1 MPDLVIVESPG
12 KTRKINDI
20 LGRGFV
26 VRASFGHVRDLPQ
39 PPSKRSGAS
48 AGNARSRPR
57 QQVSLGLDVDAGWKP
72 TWEVID
78 TKAKVVR
85 ELQGLGRN
93 GTVYLA
99 TDLDREGEAIAWHL
113 RELLGGSEER
123 FRRVTFSEITPAA
136 VQAAFERPRGIDY
149 DLVHAQQARRFLDR
163 VVGFTVSPLLSRRL
177 RAGLSA
183 GRVQSAALRILAER
197 DEKIRVF
204 TPVEFFGVDF
214 ALSIDDGEPVTA
226 QVVDADGNVARFDQR
241 SDAEALAAHLAS
253 VAVTLDDVVTVDA
266 SQNPKPPFTTS
277 TLQQAA
283 SSLLKLSVS
292 DTMAIAQKLYEA
304 GRITYMRSDAVF
316 VAPEAQAAAREWLT
330 AAFGE
335 GAVPDQAPQYKSKA
349 GAQEAHEAIR
359 PTNPAAGPEGLEP
372 EQAKVYDLV
381 RRRLLASQM
390 TPARIRRTTWKLSA
404 PGVSGAAPVRLAAT
418 GRVVVDPGFHR
429 VLPPASAADEPP
441 AVPDLAAGTVWAPGS
456 AAAEVS
462 SSWTKP
468 PPRYT
473 EASLVAELES
483 AGVGRPSTYANTLK
497 TLVDRLYVLL
507 DGRVFVVTPLGRL
520 VCARLSRHFP
530 KVTDV
535 GFTAALEKS
544 LDEVAAGRA
553 GMHGLLDAFYGELK
567 GELAGAERD
576 ADFVSPKPTL
586 VEWPC
591 PSCGQG
597 CAVLLERGQLVVACR
612 TCPDPVEL
620 SWAPKKARR
629 RAARSESAEKAV
641 SEQAAADQRM
651 QARCPA
657 CGGAQQRWKMSVG
670 GYLHLCAA
678 WPACGGAVVEAG
690 RASGTRARAP
700 ARRRRA

>member
-1 MPDLVIVESPG
+1 M
-12 KTRKINDI
+12 
-20 LGRGFV
+20 
-26 VRASFGHVRDLPQ
+26 
-39 PPSKRSGAS
+39 
-48 AGNARSRPR
+48 
-57 QQVSLGLDVDAGWKP
+57 
-72 TWEVID
+72 
-78 TKAKVVR
+78 VR
-85 ELQGLGRN
+85 ELPGLGRN

-204 TPVEFFGVDF
+204 TPAEFFGVDL

-253 VAVTLDDVVTVDA
+253 VPPTLDDVATVDA

-283 SSLLKLSVS
+283 SLLPKLSVS

-304 GRITYMRSDAVF
+304 GRISCMRSDAVF

-330 AAFGE
+330 AAFGK

-349 GAQEAHEAIR
+349 GAEEAHEAIR

-372 EQAKVYDLV
+372 DQARVYDLV

-404 PGVSGAAPVRLAAT
+404 PGASGAAVVRLVAK
-418 GRVVVDPGFHR
+418 GRVVVDPGFNR
-429 VLPPASAADEPP
+429 VLPPASAAGEPP
-441 AVPDLAAGTVWAPGS
+441 AVPDLAAGTGCGRRGARRRRSLPPGPSRCRATPRRRWWPSSNRPGWAG
-456 AAAEVS
+456 
-462 SSWTKP
+462 
-468 PPRYT
+468 
-473 EASLVAELES
+473 
-483 AGVGRPSTYANTLK
+483 PSTYANTLK
-497 TLVDRLYVLL
+497 TLVDRACVLL

-544 LDEVAAGRA
+544 LDEVATGWA

-567 GELAGAERD
+567 GG
-576 ADFVSPKPTL
+576 
-586 VEWPC
+586 
-591 PSCGQG
+591 
-597 CAVLLERGQLVVACR
+597 
-612 TCPDPVEL
+612 
-620 SWAPKKARR
+620 
-629 RAARSESAEKAV
+629 RAARGEAAQGLGRRRGRWTGFPSRRGHPIGDDKLSALVRPLGIAAVRPGFGSSLRNWASERTDDRREVIEAALADVSAQV
-641 SEQAAADQRM
+641 VAAADPPGASRPLCPMTTVRM
-651 QARCPA
+651 VMTPQTSSSRCRWNWRTAIDLEDAPPGRGQAKLRGNLGRVSGEREPGPQSA
-657 CGGAQQRWKMSVG
+657 RKI
-670 GYLHLCAA
+670 H
-678 WPACGGAVVEAG
+678 AVLSRV
-690 RASGTRARAP
+690 
-700 ARRRRA
+700 